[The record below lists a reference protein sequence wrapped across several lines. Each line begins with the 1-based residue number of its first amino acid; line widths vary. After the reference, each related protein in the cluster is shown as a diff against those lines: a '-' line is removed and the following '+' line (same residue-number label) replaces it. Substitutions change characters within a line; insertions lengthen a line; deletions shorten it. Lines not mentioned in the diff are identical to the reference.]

1 MNKGCLGCAQDTGKQ
16 GTEAGISN
24 SYSLPLSI
32 LQLNCQLSSQL
43 LRQTTEEK
51 LRIDLQPWILPLLFC
66 PRANLG
72 DISE

>member
-24 SYSLPLSI
+24 SHSLPLAI

-43 LRQTTEEK
+43 HRQTTEEK
-51 LRIDLQPWILPLLFC
+51 LRIDLQPGILPVLFC